1 MTSDRIK
8 PYDIE
13 TPLEITPK
21 VRNSIALYSGRVHRI
36 LAERIAKL
44 MGIELGDMKIW
55 EFTNGETFEKH
66 RESLR
71 GKDVYFINPITW
83 AEREHKSEFMGNR
96 FLTPSDALVESL
108 IAIRALKESTCK
120 SINHVIPY
128 MGWSRSD
135 KTDQPHVAIIAK
147 LVADLLETA
156 GISRSIHMD
165 LHAPQIKGFF
175 KPGTV
180 DHIFASYVLV
190 PFIETFIQEHAL
202 ENIVIAS
209 PDGGGTERARKMAQF
224 LKAGMAMGDKRRQNN
239 QGGEIMN
246 VIGDVKGKTVF
257 IWDDV
262 IGTGGTLIKFA
273 QALKVLGAAH
283 VYAVA
288 VHGGFDGEAVKKLE
302 ESPIEKIFVTDTMP
316 IQQKKKY
323 RNDDGIMA
331 ETKKIEEVSVARLL
345 AEVMVQ
351 LQTDGSC
358 SKMFIDAETQTQKYM

>member
-1 MTSDRIK
+1 MSTEAIK

-13 TPLEITPK
+13 TPIKIPPE
-21 VRNSIALYSGRVHRI
+21 VRDSMALYSGRVNRV

-44 MGIELGDMKIW
+44 LGIALGDMKIW
-55 EFTNGETFEKH
+55 EFPNGETFAKH

-71 GKDVYFINPITW
+71 GKDVYFMNPITW
-83 AEREHKSEFMGNR
+83 SPRPDDLMGNR
-96 FLTPSDALVESL
+96 VLTPSDALVETL
-108 IAIRALKESTCK
+108 IAIRALRESTCK
-120 SINHVIPY
+120 SINAVIPY

-135 KTDQPHVAIIAK
+135 KTDQPHVGIDAK
-147 LVADLLETA
+147 LVAELLETA
-156 GISRSIHMD
+156 GITRSIHMD

-180 DHIFASYVLV
+180 DHIFSSYVLV
-190 PFIETFIQEHAL
+190 PFIESFIK
-202 ENIVIAS
+202 ENHLDNVVIAS
-209 PDGGGTERARKMAQF
+209 PDSGGAERARKMAQF
-224 LKAGMAMGDKRRQNN
+224 LNAGMAMGDKRRQNN

-246 VIGDVKGKTVF
+246 VIGDVRGKNVF

-262 IGTGGTLIKFA
+262 IATGGTLIKFA
-273 QALKVLGAAH
+273 QALKALGAAH

-288 VHGGFDGEAVKKLE
+288 VHGGFDGEAMKKLE

-316 IQQKKKY
+316 IQHKKKFK
-323 RNDDGIMA
+323 NDDGIIV
-331 ETKKIEEVSVARLL
+331 ESQKIKEVSVARLL

-358 SKMFIDAETQTQKYM
+358 SKMFIDAGTQTQKYM